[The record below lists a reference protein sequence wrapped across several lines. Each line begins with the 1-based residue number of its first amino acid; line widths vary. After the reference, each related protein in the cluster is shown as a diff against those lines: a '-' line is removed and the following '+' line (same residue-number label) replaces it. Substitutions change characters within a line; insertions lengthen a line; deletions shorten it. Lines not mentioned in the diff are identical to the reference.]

1 MSLSNYL
8 DQYIPSSMEEE
19 NKFFDKLIDKSK
31 KYFISSFEL
40 FKLSALD
47 RSSEIL
53 AVLTYWLVIFITL
66 TVFTVMINIG
76 IAIWLGEII
85 GKTSVGFF
93 IVAGF
98 YLLIALFFFIF
109 RQKLI
114 KGPVS
119 EMIVGQILKEEEE

>member
-1 MSLSNYL
+1 
-8 DQYIPSSMEEE
+8 MEEE

-47 RSSEIL
+47 RSSEIF
-53 AVLTYWLVIFITL
+53 AVLIYWLVIFITL

-76 IAIWLGEII
+76 IAIWLGELI
-85 GKTSVGFF
+85 GKTSIGFF

-98 YLLIALFFFIF
+98 YLLIALFIFIF
-109 RQKLI
+109 KQKLI